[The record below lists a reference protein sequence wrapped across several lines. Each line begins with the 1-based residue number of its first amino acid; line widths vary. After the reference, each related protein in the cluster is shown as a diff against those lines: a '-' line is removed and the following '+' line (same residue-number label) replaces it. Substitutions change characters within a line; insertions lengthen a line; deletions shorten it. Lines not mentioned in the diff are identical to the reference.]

1 MKVFCILSD
10 ERAFKSKSPVMH
22 SEVLRR
28 TGIAGVYVPFCVRP
42 EQVGDAVRGLRALQ
56 VAGANVTVPYK
67 ESVMPHLDEIA
78 EEASAIGAV
87 NTIVPHGKLLIGHN
101 TDAGG
106 FMDMLAGE
114 KFVTRG
120 RTALVVGT
128 GGAAKAILYAL
139 KRLGAARV
147 ILAGRDGTRTS
158 RLAGLTGAE
167 PMALASLPDGP
178 VEADLIVNA
187 TSASAP
193 KEAPELDAL
202 VQGLD
207 ARGWELVVDINY
219 GREENFWKDKAHGAS
234 ASFVDGLPMLAY
246 QARRSFSLWTGV
258 EVDPETFI
266 EILRKNA

>member
-10 ERAFKSKSPVMH
+10 ERAFKSKSPFMH
-22 SEVLRR
+22 TEVLRR

-42 EQVGDAVRGLRALQ
+42 EQVGEAVRGLRALQ

-67 ESVMPHLDEIA
+67 ESVMPYLDA
-78 EEASAIGAV
+78 LADEAAAIGAV
-87 NTIVPHGKLLIGHN
+87 NTIVPLGERLIGHN
-101 TDAGG
+101 TDMGG

-114 KFVTRG
+114 KFVTRD

-139 KRLGAARV
+139 KKLGAARV
-147 ILAGRDGTRTS
+147 ILAGRDGTRTG

-167 PMALASLPDGP
+167 PMTLASLPDGP

-193 KEAPELDAL
+193 NEAPELAAL
-202 VQGLD
+202 VQVLD
-207 ARGWELVVDINY
+207 ARGWELVVDVNY
-219 GREENFWKDKAHGAS
+219 SRTENFWKDKAHRAS

-258 EVDPETFI
+258 DVDPEIFI